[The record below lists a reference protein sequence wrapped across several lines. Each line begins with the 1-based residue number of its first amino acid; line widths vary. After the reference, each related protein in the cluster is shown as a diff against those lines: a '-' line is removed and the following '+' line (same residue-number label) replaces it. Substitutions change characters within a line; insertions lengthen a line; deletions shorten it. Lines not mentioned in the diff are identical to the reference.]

1 MIKKTMFLSLVLIL
15 VVAAAPVF
23 AAAGPK
29 EQLKTTVD
37 KVLEVLKDKSL
48 SPEQSREQVAALI
61 KNRFNFRAMSQG
73 VLGINWRRADQQ
85 QRDRFIEL
93 FTEVLKNSYLGRI
106 EAYSNEKV
114 EYGDQRIEGNRAVV
128 DTTIV
133 TEQNKE
139 IPVNYSMVHEDDQ
152 WLVYDVKIEG
162 VSLVLNFRTS
172 YSEIVRKSGV
182 DGLLQQLAAKVQQL
196 NSGADKGGKGQ

>member
-1 MIKKTMFLSLVLIL
+1 MIKKTMFLSLVFIL
-15 VVAAAPVF
+15 VVAAPVF

-61 KNRFNFRAMSQG
+61 KERFNFRAMSQG

-114 EYGDQRIEGNRAVV
+114 QYGDQRIEGNRAVV

-133 TEQNKE
+133 TKQNKE
-139 IPVNYSMVHEDDQ
+139 IPVSYSMVHEDDQ

-162 VSLVLNFRTS
+162 VSLVLNYRTS
-172 YSEIVRKSGV
+172 YAEIVQKSGV
-182 DGLLQQLAAKVQQL
+182 DGLLKQMTAKVKEL

>member
-1 MIKKTMFLSLVLIL
+1 MIKKIMSLFLVMFLLI
-15 VVAAAPVF
+15 AAAPVF

-61 KNRFNFRAMSQG
+61 KERFNFRAMSQG

-114 EYGDQRIEGNRAVV
+114 QYGDQRIEGNRAVV

-133 TEQNKE
+133 TKQNKE
-139 IPVNYSMVHEDDQ
+139 IPVSYSMVHEDDQ

-162 VSLVLNFRTS
+162 VSLVLNYRTS
-172 YSEIVRKSGV
+172 YAEIVQKSGV
-182 DGLLQQLAAKVQQL
+182 NGLLKQMTAKVKEL